1 MSVAVMRI
9 IPVDDHRVLSHWFC
23 SEVLS
28 CSVSVCISCELFLS
42 FFVQQHSSRDRF
54 QCLLSF
60 AVFIVITD

>member
-28 CSVSVCISCELFLS
+28 CSVSVCISCELLFL
-42 FFVQQHSSRDRF
+42 FFFFFFTFFFFLYNNTRAETGFSAF
-54 QCLLSF
+54 
-60 AVFIVITD
+60 

>member
-42 FFVQQHSSRDRF
+42 FFLYINTRAETGFSAF
-54 QCLLSF
+54 
-60 AVFIVITD
+60 